1 MAYIASPIV
10 LTLLVITIVS
20 VIIGLRQAKSI
31 RAEGEVESGSKR
43 APMTFL
49 LVMIGFVCFALY
61 NTATIPD
68 YAFVDAIFPVTI
80 ATATLVCGLVLLVQM
95 RLRPEQ
101 DALFADREA
110 GTERAD
116 NRFALWPT
124 LSWFA
129 GLLVATALVGFI
141 LALAG
146 FLLAFFRRR
155 AGLGWGRSLL
165 LSGIGILFMCFMAWL
180 LNRDFPPGLLQ
191 EFFVLPWPFT

>member
-68 YAFVDAIFPVTI
+68 YAFVGYFPGHHRNSDPGV
-80 ATATLVCGLVLLVQM
+80 G
-95 RLRPEQ
+95 
-101 DALFADREA
+101 
-110 GTERAD
+110 
-116 NRFALWPT
+116 
-124 LSWFA
+124 WFCLCRCA
-129 GLLVATALVGFI
+129 
-141 LALAG
+141 
-146 FLLAFFRRR
+146 
-155 AGLGWGRSLL
+155 
-165 LSGIGILFMCFMAWL
+165 
-180 LNRDFPPGLLQ
+180 
-191 EFFVLPWPFT
+191 